1 MPSPMQPLTPYSDG
15 ATPLSSWASYSVF
28 LFFAFMLGTPRGY
41 ALGAVLLIVGSF
53 YYLARRPAISLTRDD
68 KIMVALMLSVFV
80 VGAISW
86 RYHGNDL
93 QSLDL
98 PSRYLLAIPIF
109 LLMLAHPVKLSW
121 LNAGFI
127 VGGIAAGTVAA
138 WERYSLGAER
148 AAGFTG
154 GIQFGDLALMMAVF
168 CVAAFVASDWLF
180 RKPALW
186 RAASLLGIAGGS
198 YASIMS
204 GARGGWVAIPFVVLV
219 FCAAYLR
226 RSNVKWIVA
235 TLLGLLAVSVIAVST
250 VPMVESRYERA
261 IEDVQ
266 MYRQGD
272 TESSLGARFE
282 VWRALTVI
290 IPQKPYMGWS
300 EAGYKSEKERLVAS
314 GAFTTSVTKL
324 ANTHNTFLEVW
335 VLQGLLG
342 LMPVLALLALSLV
355 YFGRRLRSADP
366 VAQYLAVCGV
376 SLVGCFVIFS
386 QTQIMLGRNNTLLFF
401 IISLITFWGAL
412 RCHIKTQLIHNPH
425 AL

>member
-1 MPSPMQPLTPYSDG
+1 
-15 ATPLSSWASYSVF
+15 
-28 LFFAFMLGTPRGY
+28 
-41 ALGAVLLIVGSF
+41 
-53 YYLARRPAISLTRDD
+53 
-68 KIMVALMLSVFV
+68 
-80 VGAISW
+80 
-86 RYHGNDL
+86 
-93 QSLDL
+93 
-98 PSRYLLAIPIF
+98 
-109 LLMLAHPVKLSW
+109 
-121 LNAGFI
+121 
-127 VGGIAAGTVAA
+127 
-138 WERYSLGAER
+138 
-148 AAGFTG
+148 
-154 GIQFGDLALMMAVF
+154 
-168 CVAAFVASDWLF
+168 
-180 RKPALW
+180 
-186 RAASLLGIAGGS
+186 
-198 YASIMS
+198 
-204 GARGGWVAIPFVVLV
+204 
-219 FCAAYLR
+219 
-226 RSNVKWIVA
+226 
-235 TLLGLLAVSVIAVST
+235 
-250 VPMVESRYERA
+250 MVESRFERA

-412 RCHIKTQLIHNPH
+412 RCHIKTQLIHNSH

>member
-1 MPSPMQPLTPYSDG
+1 
-15 ATPLSSWASYSVF
+15 
-28 LFFAFMLGTPRGY
+28 MLGTPRGY
-41 ALGAVLLIVGSF
+41 AFGAVLLIVGSL

-68 KIMVALMLSVFV
+68 KIMIVLMLAVFV
-80 VGAISW
+80 VGAVSW

-109 LLMLAHPVKLSW
+109 LLMLAHPVKLTW

-127 VGGIAAGTVAA
+127 VGAIAAGTVAA

-168 CVAAFVASDWLF
+168 CVAAFVAGDWLF

-204 GARGGWVAIPFVVLV
+204 GARGGWVAIPFVMLV

-250 VPMVESRYERA
+250 VPMVESRFERA

-266 MYRQGD
+266 MYRHGD

-300 EAGYKSEKERLVAS
+300 EAGYEKEKERLVAS
-314 GAFTTSVTKL
+314 GAFTASVTKL

-342 LMPVLALLALSLV
+342 LVPLLALLALSLV
-355 YFGRRLRSADP
+355 YFGRRLRSSDP

-412 RCHIKTQLIHNPH
+412 RCQIKTQPVRNLH